1 MPIKSLIVFLL
12 ISSIAS
18 CDSIRLIHSSSKSK
32 SDYWKLNAFTM
43 SHCGCTELFAEIY
56 SSGKHTS
63 QIWYTNTFAQ
73 KNIFRLNDKGE
84 IADTLVLIATQEEP
98 EIAFDSLDNEILRTI
113 QMKIEQN
120 DGIVYK
126 MHWEEYKGFKKKG

>member
-1 MPIKSLIVFLL
+1 MLKALIVLSLL
-12 ISSIAS
+12 SLLTS
-18 CDSIRLIHSSSKSK
+18 CNSTRLIHSSSKSK

-63 QIWYTNTFAQ
+63 QIWYTNTFAH

-84 IADTLVLIATQEEP
+84 IADTLVLIATQHEP
-98 EIAFDSLDNEILRTI
+98 EIVFDSLDNEILRTI
-113 QMKIEQN
+113 RTKIEQN
-120 DGIVYK
+120 DGIVYEMK
-126 MHWEEYKGFKKKG
+126 WTEYKGFKKKS

>member
-1 MPIKSLIVFLL
+1 MSLKSLVVLFVISLL
-12 ISSIAS
+12 AS
-18 CDSIRLIHSSSKSK
+18 CDSTRQIHFSSKSK
-32 SDYWKLNAFTM
+32 TDYWKLNAFTM

-56 SSGKHTS
+56 SNGKHTS
-63 QIWYTNTFAQ
+63 QIWYTNTFAR

-84 IADTLVLIATQEEP
+84 IADTLVLIATLDDP

-113 QMKIEQN
+113 RTKIEQN

-126 MHWEEYKGFKKKG
+126 MNWKEYKGFKKKG